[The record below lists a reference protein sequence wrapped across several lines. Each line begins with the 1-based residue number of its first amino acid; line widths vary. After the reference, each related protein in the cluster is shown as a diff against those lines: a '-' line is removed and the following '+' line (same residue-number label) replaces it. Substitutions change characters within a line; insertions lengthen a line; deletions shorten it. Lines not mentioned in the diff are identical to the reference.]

1 MKVLLVSSLLFL
13 CCSLSNAQML
23 PEGDTVTQEIETEH
37 LGEGHI
43 DTITETT
50 TTVEHKTTGD
60 LLHKDTGVVATRYEG
75 DMDQD
80 WGGIG
85 SASMPNCNAYFGTGR
100 CGKGTSNSHT
110 TFDQYVDIS
119 EFHISD
125 GGALDWELQMHH
137 SQANTTGYFQTK
149 GYNNNVLQWDTG
161 QITLENNQT
170 PTTYTGTYDFAG
182 DLDKVFIRVGGAKNY
197 FFDNVEYTVN
207 YNHITTAVETWIEIV
222 QPGLMEDQITVELIE
237 QYDVA
242 TPEEQYQM
250 DEIMEE
256 FDMVMTFEMPVMD
269 YPMEEIAIEMPIEV
283 DTIGV
288 MMEEYNEGTIS
299 YEEVI
304 VEVQEMVQEIQDIGM
319 KVDVSM
325 PTLEEVKE
333 VAIEQPMEEPVEVET
348 IEAEPVIETVEVIE
362 EVTEEP
368 VEIVE
373 ETNEEPT
380 KEVADVSEDNNMEE
394 IKEEVNEET
403 EPQEK
408 EVANNDMESEE
419 VDQNEPKKLEVTKQ
433 QQKKQDKA
441 NQVLDTIQSQ
451 YDPVAQLTT
460 IALVTA
466 LGPDI
471 QQYQQQDIVQQ
482 MQWYEAEEI
491 YNDVIMSDPLG
502 DYISVRSNLQM
513 ERMIQ
518 QQYE

>member
-1 MKVLLVSSLLFL
+1 MKVLLVSSLFFL
-13 CCSLSNAQML
+13 YCYSSNAQML

-60 LLHKDTGVVATRYEG
+60 ILHKDTGVVANRYEG
-75 DMDQD
+75 DMDLD
-80 WGGIG
+80 WGGLG
-85 SASMPNCNAYFGTGR
+85 PASMPDCTAYFGTGR

-119 EFHISD
+119 QFHISD
-125 GGALDWELQMHH
+125 GGALEWELQMHH

-149 GYNNNVLQWDTG
+149 GYNNNILQWDTG

-237 QYDVA
+237 QYEVA

-250 DEIMEE
+250 DEMMED
-256 FDMVMTFEMPVMD
+256 FDMVMTFDMPTMEQ
-269 YPMEEIAIEMPIEV
+269 PMEEMMVDMPIE
-283 DTIGV
+283 IGT

-304 VEVQEMVQEIQDIGM
+304 VEVQEMVEEIQDIGM
-319 KVDVSM
+319 DVDVSM

-333 VAIEQPMEEPVEVET
+333 VAIEQPVEVEVVET
-348 IEAEPVIETVEVIE
+348 ETVTETVEVIE
-362 EVTEEP
+362 EIKEEP
-368 VEIVE
+368 VEVVE

-380 KEVADVSEDNNMEE
+380 KEVADVSENNNMEE
-394 IKEEVNEET
+394 IKEEAKEET

-408 EVANNDMESEE
+408 EIASKDMDAEE
-419 VDQNEPKKLEVTKQ
+419 VDQKTEPKKLETTKEQ
-433 QQKKQDKA
+433 EKKQEKA
-441 NQVLDTIQSQ
+441 NEILATIQSQ

>member
-1 MKVLLVSSLLFL
+1 LASSLLFFY
-13 CCSLSNAQML
+13 CYSSNAQML

-60 LLHKDTGVVATRYEG
+60 ILHKDTGVVTSRYEG

-207 YNHITTAVETWIEIV
+207 YNHITTSVETWIEIV

-237 QYDVA
+237 QYEVA
-242 TPEEQYQM
+242 TPEEQYQI
-250 DEIMEE
+250 DEMMEE
-256 FDMVMTFEMPVMD
+256 FDMVMTFDMPTMEQ
-269 YPMEEIAIEMPIEV
+269 PMEEMIVDMPIE
-283 DTIGV
+283 IGT

-304 VEVQEMVQEIQDIGM
+304 VEVQEMVEEIQDIGM
-319 KVDVSM
+319 DVEVSM

-333 VAIEQPMEEPVEVET
+333 VAIEQPIEVEAV
-348 IEAEPVIETVEVIE
+348 EAEPVTETVEVIE
-362 EVTEEP
+362 EIKEEP
-368 VEIVE
+368 VEVVE

-380 KEVADVSEDNNMEE
+380 KEVADVSENNNMED
-394 IKEEVNEET
+394 IKEEAKEEAK
-403 EPQEK
+403 PQEK
-408 EVANNDMESEE
+408 ETANKDMETEE
-419 VDQNEPKKLEVTKQ
+419 VDKTDTKKLEVTKQ
-433 QQKKQDKA
+433 QEKKQEKA
-441 NQVLDTIQSQ
+441 NQILATIQSQ

-471 QQYQQQDIVQQ
+471 QQYQQQDIIQQ

-491 YNDVIMSDPLG
+491 YTDKIMSDPLG

>member
-1 MKVLLVSSLLFL
+1 MKVLLVSSLFFL
-13 CCSLSNAQML
+13 YCYSSNAQML

-60 LLHKDTGVVATRYEG
+60 ILHKDTGVVANRYEG
-75 DMDQD
+75 DMDLD
-80 WGGIG
+80 WGGLG
-85 SASMPNCNAYFGTGR
+85 PASMPDCTAYFGTGR

-119 EFHISD
+119 QFHISD
-125 GGALDWELQMHH
+125 GGALEWELQMHH

-149 GYNNNVLQWDTG
+149 GYNNNILQWDTG

-207 YNHITTAVETWIEIV
+207 YNHITTSVETWIEIV

-242 TPEEQYQM
+242 TPEEQYQI
-250 DEIMEE
+250 DEMMED
-256 FDMVMTFEMPVMD
+256 FDMVMTFDMPTMEQ
-269 YPMEEIAIEMPIEV
+269 PMEEMIVDMPIE
-283 DTIGV
+283 IGT

-304 VEVQEMVQEIQDIGM
+304 VEVQEMVEEIQDIGM
-319 KVDVSM
+319 DVEVSM

-333 VAIEQPMEEPVEVET
+333 VAIEQPIEVEAV
-348 IEAEPVIETVEVIE
+348 EAEPVTETVEVIE
-362 EVTEEP
+362 EIKEEP
-368 VEIVE
+368 VEVVE

-380 KEVADVSEDNNMEE
+380 KEVADVSENNNMED
-394 IKEEVNEET
+394 IKEEAKEEAK
-403 EPQEK
+403 PQEK
-408 EVANNDMESEE
+408 ETANKDMETEE
-419 VDQNEPKKLEVTKQ
+419 VDKTDTKKLEVTKQ
-433 QQKKQDKA
+433 QEKKQEKA
-441 NQVLDTIQSQ
+441 NQILATIQSQ

-471 QQYQQQDIVQQ
+471 QQYQQQDIIQQ

-491 YNDVIMSDPLG
+491 YTDKIMSDPLG

>member
-1 MKVLLVSSLLFL
+1 
-13 CCSLSNAQML
+13 
-23 PEGDTVTQEIETEH
+23 
-37 LGEGHI
+37 
-43 DTITETT
+43 
-50 TTVEHKTTGD
+50 
-60 LLHKDTGVVATRYEG
+60 
-75 DMDQD
+75 
-80 WGGIG
+80 
-85 SASMPNCNAYFGTGR
+85 
-100 CGKGTSNSHT
+100 
-110 TFDQYVDIS
+110 
-119 EFHISD
+119 
-125 GGALDWELQMHH
+125 
-137 SQANTTGYFQTK
+137 
-149 GYNNNVLQWDTG
+149 
-161 QITLENNQT
+161 
-170 PTTYTGTYDFAG
+170 
-182 DLDKVFIRVGGAKNY
+182 
-197 FFDNVEYTVN
+197 
-207 YNHITTAVETWIEIV
+207 
-222 QPGLMEDQITVELIE
+222 
-237 QYDVA
+237 
-242 TPEEQYQM
+242 
-250 DEIMEE
+250 
-256 FDMVMTFEMPVMD
+256 MPVID

-283 DTIGV
+283 DTIGT

-319 KVDVSM
+319 EVDVSM

-394 IKEEVNEET
+394 IKEEANEET

-471 QQYQQQDIVQQ
+471 QQYQQQDIMQQ

>member
-1 MKVLLVSSLLFL
+1 
-13 CCSLSNAQML
+13 ML
-23 PEGDTVTQEIETEH
+23 DEGDTVTQEIETEH
-37 LGEGHI
+37 FGEGHI

-50 TTVEHKTTGD
+50 VTVEHKTTDD

-80 WGGIG
+80 WGGLG
-85 SASMPNCNAYFGTGR
+85 PASMPNCNNYFGTGK
-100 CGKGTSNSHT
+100 CGKGTSSSHT

-119 EFHISD
+119 DFHISD

-149 GYNNNVLQWDTG
+149 GYNDNVLQWDTG

-170 PTTYTGTYDFAG
+170 PTTYSGTYDFTG
-182 DLDKVFIRVGGAKNY
+182 DLDKVFIRIGGAKNY
-197 FFDNVEYTVN
+197 YFDNVEYIVN
-207 YNHITTAVETWIEIV
+207 YNHITTSVETWIEIV
-222 QPGLMEDQITVELIE
+222 QPGLMEDQITIELIE

-250 DEIMEE
+250 DEMMEE
-256 FDMVMTFEMPVMD
+256 FDMVMTFDIPTMD
-269 YPMEEIAIEMPIEV
+269 YSMEDMEVDIPIEL
-283 DTIGV
+283 DNINT
-288 MMEEYNEGTIS
+288 MMEDYNEGTIS
-299 YEEVI
+299 YEDVM
-304 VEVQEMVQEIQDIGM
+304 VDVQEMVEEIQDIG
-319 KVDVSM
+319 VEVEVSM
-325 PTLEEVKE
+325 PSMEEVEEPILETTMEEPIEME
-333 VAIEQPMEEPVEVET
+333 VVEETTTEPVEV
-348 IEAEPVIETVEVIE
+348 
-362 EVTEEP
+362 
-368 VEIVE
+368 VE
-373 ETNEEPT
+373 ETKEEPT
-380 KEVADVSEDNNMEE
+380 EEIADVSEDNNMEE
-394 IKEEVNEET
+394 IKEEAKEES

-408 EVANNDMESEE
+408 EVANNDVEEEE
-419 VDQNEPKKLEVTKQ
+419 VDQEEPKKLEVTKQ

-441 NQVLDTIQSQ
+441 NQILATIQSQ

-466 LGPDI
+466 LGPNI
-471 QQYQQQDIVQQ
+471 KQYQQQDIMQQ

-491 YNDVIMSDPLG
+491 YTDKLMADPLG

>member
-1 MKVLLVSSLLFL
+1 
-13 CCSLSNAQML
+13 ML
-23 PEGDTVTQEIETEH
+23 DEGDTVTQEIETEH

-50 TTVEHKTTGD
+50 VTVEHKTTDD

-80 WGGIG
+80 WGGLG
-85 SASMPNCNAYFGTGR
+85 PASMPNCNNYFGTGK
-100 CGKGTSNSHT
+100 CGKGTSSSHT

-119 EFHISD
+119 DFHISD

-137 SQANTTGYFQTK
+137 SQANTTGYFQTR
-149 GYNNNVLQWDTG
+149 GYNDNVLQWDTG

-170 PTTYTGTYDFAG
+170 PTTYSGTYDFAG
-182 DLDKVFIRVGGAKNY
+182 DLDKVFIRIGGAKNY
-197 FFDNVEYTVN
+197 YFDNVAYTVN
-207 YNHITTAVETWIEIV
+207 YNHITTSVETWIEIV
-222 QPGLMEDQITVELIE
+222 QPGLMEDQITIELIE

-250 DEIMEE
+250 DEMMEE
-256 FDMVMTFEMPVMD
+256 FDMVMTFDMPTID
-269 YPMEEIAIEMPIEV
+269 YSMEEMEVDIPIEL
-283 DTIGV
+283 DNINT
-288 MMEEYNEGTIS
+288 MMEDYNEGTIS
-299 YEEVI
+299 YEDVM
-304 VEVQEMVQEIQDIGM
+304 VDVQEMVEEIQDIG
-319 KVDVSM
+319 VEVEVSM
-325 PTLEEVKE
+325 PSMEEVEEPILETTMEEPIEME
-333 VAIEQPMEEPVEVET
+333 VVEETTTEPVEV
-348 IEAEPVIETVEVIE
+348 
-362 EVTEEP
+362 
-368 VEIVE
+368 VE
-373 ETNEEPT
+373 ETKEEPT
-380 KEVADVSEDNNMEE
+380 EEIADVSEDNNMEE
-394 IKEEVNEET
+394 IKEEAKEES
-403 EPQEK
+403 ESQEK
-408 EVANNDMESEE
+408 EVANKDMESEE
-419 VDQNEPKKLEVTKQ
+419 VDQEEPKKLEVTKQ

-441 NQVLDTIQSQ
+441 NQILATIQSQ

-471 QQYQQQDIVQQ
+471 KQYQQQDIMQQ

-491 YNDVIMSDPLG
+491 YTDKLMADPLG

>member
-1 MKVLLVSSLLFL
+1 MVSSLFFL
-13 CCSLSNAQML
+13 CCYSSNAQLL

-60 LLHKDTGVVATRYEG
+60 ILHKDTGIVANRYEG
-75 DMDQD
+75 DMDLD
-80 WGGIG
+80 WGGLG
-85 SASMPNCNAYFGTGR
+85 PASMPNCNAYFGTGT
-100 CGKGTSNSHT
+100 CGKGTSSSHT

-182 DLDKVFIRVGGAKNY
+182 DLDKVFIRIGGAKNY

-207 YNHITTAVETWIEIV
+207 YNHITTSVETWIEIV
-222 QPGLMEDQITVELIE
+222 QPALMEDQITVELIE

-250 DEIMEE
+250 DEMMEE
-256 FDMVMTFEMPVMD
+256 FDMVMTFDMPTMEQ
-269 YPMEEIAIEMPIEV
+269 PMEEMIVDIPIEMG
-283 DTIGV
+283 T

-304 VEVQEMVQEIQDIGM
+304 TEVQEMVEEIQDIGM
-319 KVDVSM
+319 DVEVSM
-325 PTLEEVKE
+325 PTVEEVKE
-333 VAIEQPMEEPVEVET
+333 VAIEQPVEEPVEVET
-348 IEAEPVIETVEVIE
+348 ETVTETVEVIE
-362 EVTEEP
+362 EIKEEP
-368 VEIVE
+368 VEVVE

-394 IKEEVNEET
+394 IKEEAKEET

-408 EVANNDMESEE
+408 EVASKDMDAEE
-419 VDQNEPKKLEVTKQ
+419 VDQKTEPKKLETTKEQ
-433 QQKKQDKA
+433 EKKQEKA
-441 NQVLDTIQSQ
+441 NEILATIQSQ

-471 QQYQQQDIVQQ
+471 KQYQQQDIMQQ

-491 YNDVIMSDPLG
+491 YTDKLMADPLG

>member
-1 MKVLLVSSLLFL
+1 
-13 CCSLSNAQML
+13 ML

-60 LLHKDTGVVATRYEG
+60 ILHKDTGIVANRYEG
-75 DMDQD
+75 DMDLD
-80 WGGIG
+80 WGGLG
-85 SASMPNCNAYFGTGR
+85 PASMPNCNAYFGTGT

-119 EFHISD
+119 QFHISD
-125 GGALDWELQMHH
+125 GGALEWELQMHH

-161 QITLENNQT
+161 QITLQNNQT

-182 DLDKVFIRVGGAKNY
+182 DLDKVFIRIGGAKNY

-207 YNHITTAVETWIEIV
+207 YNHITTSVETWIEIV
-222 QPGLMEDQITVELIE
+222 QPALMEDQITVELIE

-250 DEIMEE
+250 DEMMEE
-256 FDMVMTFEMPVMD
+256 FDMVMTFDMPTMEQ
-269 YPMEEIAIEMPIEV
+269 PMEEMMVDMPIE
-283 DTIGV
+283 IGT

-304 VEVQEMVQEIQDIGM
+304 TEVQEMVEEIQDIGM
-319 KVDVSM
+319 DVEVSM
-325 PTLEEVKE
+325 PTVEEVKE
-333 VAIEQPMEEPVEVET
+333 VAIEQPVEEPVEVET
-348 IEAEPVIETVEVIE
+348 ETVTETVEVIE
-362 EVTEEP
+362 EIKEEP
-368 VEIVE
+368 VEVVE

-394 IKEEVNEET
+394 IKEEAKEET

-408 EVANNDMESEE
+408 ETASKDMDAEE
-419 VDQNEPKKLEVTKQ
+419 VDQKTEPKKLETTKEQ
-433 QQKKQDKA
+433 EKKQEKA
-441 NQVLDTIQSQ
+441 NEILATIQSQ
-451 YDPVAQLTT
+451 YDPVAQMTT

-482 MQWYEAEEI
+482 M
-491 YNDVIMSDPLG
+491 
-502 DYISVRSNLQM
+502 
-513 ERMIQ
+513 
-518 QQYE
+518 

>member
-1 MKVLLVSSLLFL
+1 
-13 CCSLSNAQML
+13 ML
-23 PEGDTVTQEIETEH
+23 EEGDTVTQEIETEH

-50 TTVEHKTTGD
+50 VTVEHKTTDD

-80 WGGIG
+80 WGGLG
-85 SASMPNCNAYFGTGR
+85 PASMPNCNNYFGTGK
-100 CGKGTSNSHT
+100 CGKGTSSSHT

-119 EFHISD
+119 DFHISD

-149 GYNNNVLQWDTG
+149 GYNDNVLQWDTG

-170 PTTYTGTYDFAG
+170 PTTYSGAYDFAG
-182 DLDKVFIRVGGAKNY
+182 DLDKVFIRIGGAKNY
-197 FFDNVEYTVN
+197 YFDNVAYTVN
-207 YNHITTAVETWIEIV
+207 YNHITTSVETWIEIV
-222 QPGLMEDQITVELIE
+222 QPGLMEDQITIELIE

-250 DEIMEE
+250 DEMMEE
-256 FDMVMTFEMPVMD
+256 FDMVMTFDIPTMD
-269 YPMEEIAIEMPIEV
+269 YSMEDMEVDIPIEL
-283 DTIGV
+283 DNINT
-288 MMEEYNEGTIS
+288 MMEDYNEGTIS
-299 YEEVI
+299 YEDVM
-304 VEVQEMVQEIQDIGM
+304 VDVQEMVEEIQDIG
-319 KVDVSM
+319 VEVEVSM
-325 PTLEEVKE
+325 PSMEEPIEME
-333 VAIEQPMEEPVEVET
+333 VVEETTTEPVEV
-348 IEAEPVIETVEVIE
+348 
-362 EVTEEP
+362 
-368 VEIVE
+368 VE
-373 ETNEEPT
+373 ETKEEPT
-380 KEVADVSEDNNMEE
+380 EEIADVSEDNNMEE
-394 IKEEVNEET
+394 IKEEAKEESKS
-403 EPQEK
+403 QEK
-408 EVANNDMESEE
+408 EVANKDMESEE
-419 VDQNEPKKLEVTKQ
+419 VDQEEPKKLEVTKQ

-441 NQVLDTIQSQ
+441 NQILATIQSQ

-471 QQYQQQDIVQQ
+471 KQYQQQDIMQQ

-491 YNDVIMSDPLG
+491 YSDKLMPDPLG

>member
-1 MKVLLVSSLLFL
+1 MMKVLLVSSLLFL

-60 LLHKDTGVVATRYEG
+60 LLHKDTGSVTTRYEG
-75 DMDQD
+75 DMEQD

-85 SASMPNCNAYFGTGR
+85 SASMPNCNAYFGTGT

-110 TFDQYVDIS
+110 TFDQYVNIS

-170 PTTYTGTYDFAG
+170 PTTYAGTYDFAG
-182 DLDKVFIRVGGAKNY
+182 DLDKVFIRVGGSKNY
-197 FFDNVEYTVN
+197 FFDNVEYIVN

-250 DEIMEE
+250 DEMMEE
-256 FDMVMTFEMPVMD
+256 FDMVMTFDMPTMD

-288 MMEEYNEGTIS
+288 MMEEYNEGNIS

-319 KVDVSM
+319 EVDVSI
-325 PTLEEVKE
+325 PTLEEVK
-333 VAIEQPMEEPVEVET
+333 
-348 IEAEPVIETVEVIE
+348 
-362 EVTEEP
+362 
-368 VEIVE
+368 
-373 ETNEEPT
+373 
-380 KEVADVSEDNNMEE
+380 
-394 IKEEVNEET
+394 EET

-419 VDQNEPKKLEVTKQ
+419 VDQDEPKKLEVTKQ

-471 QQYQQQDIVQQ
+471 QQYQQQDIMQQ

>member
-1 MKVLLVSSLLFL
+1 MMKVLLVSSLLFL
-13 CCSLSNAQML
+13 CCYSSNAQML
-23 PEGDTVTQEIETEH
+23 PEGDTSTQEIETEH

-60 LLHKDTGVVATRYEG
+60 ILHKDTGVVATRYEG

-85 SASMPNCNAYFGTGR
+85 SASMPNCNAYFGTGT

-182 DLDKVFIRVGGAKNY
+182 DLDKVFIRVGGKKNY

-207 YNHITTAVETWIEIV
+207 YKHITTAVETWVEIV

-250 DEIMEE
+250 DEMMEE
-256 FDMVMTFEMPVMD
+256 FDMVMTFDMPTMD
-269 YPMEEIAIEMPIEV
+269 YPMEEIAIDMPIEV
-283 DTIGV
+283 GT

-304 VEVQEMVQEIQDIGM
+304 TEVQEMVQEIQDIGM
-319 KVDVSM
+319 EI
-325 PTLEEVKE
+325 EEV
-333 VAIEQPMEEPVEVET
+333 A
-348 IEAEPVIETVEVIE
+348 IE

-368 VEIVE
+368 VKIVE

-380 KEVADVSEDNNMEE
+380 KEVANVSEDNNMEE
-394 IKEEVNEET
+394 ITEEVKEET

-408 EVANNDMESEE
+408 EVANKDMESEE

-471 QQYQQQDIVQQ
+471 QQYQQQDIMQQ

-513 ERMIQ
+513 ERMVQ

>member
-1 MKVLLVSSLLFL
+1 
-13 CCSLSNAQML
+13 ML

-60 LLHKDTGVVATRYEG
+60 ILHKDTGIVANRYEG
-75 DMDQD
+75 DMDLD
-80 WGGIG
+80 WGGLG
-85 SASMPNCNAYFGTGR
+85 PASMPNCNAYFGTGT
-100 CGKGTSNSHT
+100 CGKGTSSSHT

-119 EFHISD
+119 QFHISD
-125 GGALDWELQMHH
+125 GGALEWELQMHH

-161 QITLENNQT
+161 QITLQNNQT

-182 DLDKVFIRVGGAKNY
+182 DLDKVFIRIGGAKNY

-207 YNHITTAVETWIEIV
+207 YNHITTSVETWIEIV
-222 QPGLMEDQITVELIE
+222 QPALMEDQITVELIE

-250 DEIMEE
+250 DEMMEE
-256 FDMVMTFEMPVMD
+256 FDMVMTFDMPTMEQ
-269 YPMEEIAIEMPIEV
+269 PMEEMMVDMPIEIS
-283 DTIGV
+283 T
-288 MMEEYNEGTIS
+288 MMEEYNEGNVS

-304 VEVQEMVQEIQDIGM
+304 TEVQEMVEEIQDIGM
-319 KVDVSM
+319 DVEVSM
-325 PTLEEVKE
+325 PTVEEVKE
-333 VAIEQPMEEPVEVET
+333 VAIEQPVEEPVEVET
-348 IEAEPVIETVEVIE
+348 ETVTETVEVIE
-362 EVTEEP
+362 EIKEEP
-368 VEIVE
+368 VEVVE

-394 IKEEVNEET
+394 IKEEAKEET

-408 EVANNDMESEE
+408 ETASKDMDAEE
-419 VDQNEPKKLEVTKQ
+419 VDQKTEPKKLETTKEQ
-433 QQKKQDKA
+433 EKKQEKA
-441 NQVLDTIQSQ
+441 NEILATIQSQ

-482 MQWYEAEEI
+482 MQWYVSEEI
-491 YNDVIMSDPLG
+491 YTDQLMPDPLG
-502 DYISVRSNLQM
+502 DYISVRSSLQM

>member
-1 MKVLLVSSLLFL
+1 
-13 CCSLSNAQML
+13 ML
-23 PEGDTVTQEIETEH
+23 EEGDTVTQEIETEH

-50 TTVEHKTTGD
+50 VTVEHKTTDD

-80 WGGIG
+80 WGGLG
-85 SASMPNCNAYFGTGR
+85 PASMPNCNNYFGTGK
-100 CGKGTSNSHT
+100 CGKGTSSSHT

-119 EFHISD
+119 DFHISD

-149 GYNNNVLQWDTG
+149 GYNDNVLQWDTG

-170 PTTYTGTYDFAG
+170 PTTYSGAYDFAG
-182 DLDKVFIRVGGAKNY
+182 DLDKVFIRIGGAKNY
-197 FFDNVEYTVN
+197 YFDNVAYTVN
-207 YNHITTAVETWIEIV
+207 YNHITTSVETWIEIV
-222 QPGLMEDQITVELIE
+222 QPGLMEDQITIELIE

-250 DEIMEE
+250 DEMMEE
-256 FDMVMTFEMPVMD
+256 FDMVMTFDIPTMD
-269 YPMEEIAIEMPIEV
+269 YSMEDMEVDIPIEL
-283 DTIGV
+283 DNINT
-288 MMEEYNEGTIS
+288 MMEDYNEGTIS
-299 YEEVI
+299 YEDVM
-304 VEVQEMVQEIQDIGM
+304 VDVQEMVEEIQDIG
-319 KVDVSM
+319 VEVEVSM
-325 PTLEEVKE
+325 PSMEEPIEME
-333 VAIEQPMEEPVEVET
+333 VVEETTTEPVEV
-348 IEAEPVIETVEVIE
+348 
-362 EVTEEP
+362 
-368 VEIVE
+368 VE
-373 ETNEEPT
+373 ETKEEPT
-380 KEVADVSEDNNMEE
+380 EEIADVSEDNNMEE
-394 IKEEVNEET
+394 IKEEAKEESKS
-403 EPQEK
+403 QEK
-408 EVANNDMESEE
+408 EVANKDMESEE
-419 VDQNEPKKLEVTKQ
+419 VDQEEPKKLEVTKQ

-441 NQVLDTIQSQ
+441 NQILATIQSQ

-471 QQYQQQDIVQQ
+471 KQYQQQDIMQQ

-491 YNDVIMSDPLG
+491 YTDKLMADPLG

>member
-1 MKVLLVSSLLFL
+1 MMKVLLVSSLFFL
-13 CCSLSNAQML
+13 CCYSSNAQML
-23 PEGDTVTQEIETEH
+23 PEGDTSTQEIETEH

-80 WGGIG
+80 WGGLG
-85 SASMPNCNAYFGTGR
+85 PASMPNCNAYFGTGT
-100 CGKGTSNSHT
+100 CGKGTSSSHT

-149 GYNNNVLQWDTG
+149 GYNNNILQWDTG
-161 QITLENNQT
+161 QITLQNNQT

-182 DLDKVFIRVGGAKNY
+182 DLDKVFIRIGGAKNY

-207 YNHITTAVETWIEIV
+207 YNHITTSVETWIEIV
-222 QPGLMEDQITVELIE
+222 QPALMEDQITVELIE

-250 DEIMEE
+250 DEMMEE
-256 FDMVMTFEMPVMD
+256 FDMVMTFDMPTMEQ
-269 YPMEEIAIEMPIEV
+269 PMEEMIVDIPIEMG
-283 DTIGV
+283 T

-304 VEVQEMVQEIQDIGM
+304 TEVQEMVEEIQDIGM
-319 KVDVSM
+319 DVEVSM
-325 PTLEEVKE
+325 PTVEEVKE
-333 VAIEQPMEEPVEVET
+333 VAIEQPVEEPVEVET
-348 IEAEPVIETVEVIE
+348 ETVTETVEVIE
-362 EVTEEP
+362 EIKEEP
-368 VEIVE
+368 VEVVE

-394 IKEEVNEET
+394 IKEEAKEET

-408 EVANNDMESEE
+408 EVASKDMDAEE
-419 VDQNEPKKLEVTKQ
+419 VDQKTEPKKLETTKEQ
-433 QQKKQDKA
+433 EKKQEKA
-441 NQVLDTIQSQ
+441 NEILATIQSQ

-471 QQYQQQDIVQQ
+471 QQYQQQDIIQQ

>member
-1 MKVLLVSSLLFL
+1 
-13 CCSLSNAQML
+13 ML
-23 PEGDTVTQEIETEH
+23 EEGDTVTQEIETEH

-50 TTVEHKTTGD
+50 VTVEHKTTDD

-80 WGGIG
+80 WGGLG
-85 SASMPNCNAYFGTGR
+85 PASMPNCNNYFGTGK
-100 CGKGTSNSHT
+100 CGKGTSNSLT

-119 EFHISD
+119 DFHISD

-149 GYNNNVLQWDTG
+149 GYNDNVLQWDTG

-170 PTTYTGTYDFAG
+170 PTTYSGTYDFAG
-182 DLDKVFIRVGGAKNY
+182 DLDKVFIRIGGAKNY
-197 FFDNVEYTVN
+197 YFDNVAYTVN
-207 YNHITTAVETWIEIV
+207 YNHITTSVETWIEIV
-222 QPGLMEDQITVELIE
+222 QPGLMEDQITIELIE

-250 DEIMEE
+250 DEMMEE
-256 FDMVMTFEMPVMD
+256 FDMVMTFDMPTMD
-269 YPMEEIAIEMPIEV
+269 YSMEDMEVDIPIEL
-283 DTIGV
+283 DNINT
-288 MMEEYNEGTIS
+288 MMEDYNEGTIS
-299 YEEVI
+299 YEDVM
-304 VEVQEMVQEIQDIGM
+304 VDVQEMVEEIQDIG
-319 KVDVSM
+319 VEVEVSM
-325 PTLEEVKE
+325 PSMEEVEEPILETTMEEPIEME
-333 VAIEQPMEEPVEVET
+333 VVEETTTEPVEV
-348 IEAEPVIETVEVIE
+348 
-362 EVTEEP
+362 
-368 VEIVE
+368 VE
-373 ETNEEPT
+373 ETKEEPT
-380 KEVADVSEDNNMEE
+380 EEIADVSEDNNMEE
-394 IKEEVNEET
+394 IKEEAKEES
-403 EPQEK
+403 ESQEK
-408 EVANNDMESEE
+408 EVANKDMESEE
-419 VDQNEPKKLEVTKQ
+419 VDQEEPKKLEVTKQ

-441 NQVLDTIQSQ
+441 NQILATIQSQ

-471 QQYQQQDIVQQ
+471 KQYQQQDIMQQ

-491 YNDVIMSDPLG
+491 YTDKLMADPLG

>member
-60 LLHKDTGVVATRYEG
+60 ILHKDTGVVTSRYEG

-85 SASMPNCNAYFGTGR
+85 SASMTNCDAYFGTGT
-100 CGKGTSNSHT
+100 CGKGTSTSHT

-170 PTTYTGTYDFAG
+170 PTTYAGTYDFAG
-182 DLDKVFIRVGGAKNY
+182 DLDKVFIRIGGANNY

-207 YNHITTAVETWIEIV
+207 YNHITTSVETWIEIV

-250 DEIMEE
+250 DEMMEE
-256 FDMVMTFEMPVMD
+256 FDMVMTFDMPTMD

-283 DTIGV
+283 DTIGT

-304 VEVQEMVQEIQDIGM
+304 TEVQEIVQEIQDIGM
-319 KVDVSM
+319 DVEVSM

-333 VAIEQPMEEPVEVET
+333 VVIEESVEVE
-348 IEAEPVIETVEVIE
+348 PVVEVIE

-368 VEIVE
+368 VKIVE

-394 IKEEVNEET
+394 IKEEAKEET

-408 EVANNDMESEE
+408 EVANSDMESEE

-471 QQYQQQDIVQQ
+471 QQYQQQDIMQQ

>member
-1 MKVLLVSSLLFL
+1 MKVLLASSLLFFY
-13 CCSLSNAQML
+13 CYSSNAQML
-23 PEGDTVTQEIETEH
+23 PKGDTVTQEIETEH

-60 LLHKDTGVVATRYEG
+60 ILHKDTGVVTSRYEG

-207 YNHITTAVETWIEIV
+207 YNHITTSVETWIEIV

-242 TPEEQYQM
+242 TPEEQYQI
-250 DEIMEE
+250 DEMMED
-256 FDMVMTFEMPVMD
+256 FDMVMTFDMPTMEQ
-269 YPMEEIAIEMPIEV
+269 PMEEMIVDMPIE
-283 DTIGV
+283 IGT

-304 VEVQEMVQEIQDIGM
+304 VEVQEMVEEIQDIGM
-319 KVDVSM
+319 DVEVSM

-333 VAIEQPMEEPVEVET
+333 VAIEQPIEVEAV
-348 IEAEPVIETVEVIE
+348 EAEPVTETVEVIE
-362 EVTEEP
+362 EIKEEP
-368 VEIVE
+368 VEVVE

-380 KEVADVSEDNNMEE
+380 KEVADVSENNNMED
-394 IKEEVNEET
+394 IKEEAKEEAK
-403 EPQEK
+403 PQEK
-408 EVANNDMESEE
+408 ETANKDMETEE
-419 VDQNEPKKLEVTKQ
+419 VDKTDTKKLEVTKQ
-433 QQKKQDKA
+433 QEKKQEKA
-441 NQVLDTIQSQ
+441 NQILATIQSQ

-471 QQYQQQDIVQQ
+471 QQYQQQDIIQQ

-491 YNDVIMSDPLG
+491 YTDKIMSDPLG

>member
-1 MKVLLVSSLLFL
+1 
-13 CCSLSNAQML
+13 ML

-60 LLHKDTGVVATRYEG
+60 ILHKDTGVVANRYEG
-75 DMDQD
+75 DMDLD
-80 WGGIG
+80 WGGLG
-85 SASMPNCNAYFGTGR
+85 PASMPDCTAYFGTGR

-119 EFHISD
+119 QFHISD
-125 GGALDWELQMHH
+125 GGALEWELQMHH

-149 GYNNNVLQWDTG
+149 GYNNNILQWDTG

-207 YNHITTAVETWIEIV
+207 YNHITTSVETWIEIV

-237 QYDVA
+237 QYEVA

-250 DEIMEE
+250 DEMMED
-256 FDMVMTFEMPVMD
+256 FDMVMTFDMPTMEQ
-269 YPMEEIAIEMPIEV
+269 PMEEMMVDMPIE
-283 DTIGV
+283 IGT

-304 VEVQEMVQEIQDIGM
+304 VEVQEMVEEIQDIGM
-319 KVDVSM
+319 DVDVSM

-333 VAIEQPMEEPVEVET
+333 VAIEQPMEEPVEVEVVET
-348 IEAEPVIETVEVIE
+348 ETVTETVEVIE
-362 EVTEEP
+362 EIKEEP
-368 VEIVE
+368 VEVVE

-394 IKEEVNEET
+394 IKEEAKEET

-408 EVANNDMESEE
+408 EIASKDMDAEE
-419 VDQNEPKKLEVTKQ
+419 VDQKTEPKKLETTKEQ
-433 QQKKQDKA
+433 EKKQEKA
-441 NQVLDTIQSQ
+441 NEILATIQSQ

-482 MQWYEAEEI
+482 MQWYSEEEI
-491 YNDVIMSDPLG
+491 YADQLMPDPLG
-502 DYISVRSNLQM
+502 DYISVRSSLQM

>member
-1 MKVLLVSSLLFL
+1 
-13 CCSLSNAQML
+13 ML

-60 LLHKDTGVVATRYEG
+60 ILHKDTGIVANRYEG
-75 DMDQD
+75 DMDLD
-80 WGGIG
+80 WGGLG
-85 SASMPNCNAYFGTGR
+85 PASMPNCNAYFGTGT
-100 CGKGTSNSHT
+100 CGKGTSSSHT

-119 EFHISD
+119 QFHISD
-125 GGALDWELQMHH
+125 GGALEWELQMHH

-149 GYNNNVLQWDTG
+149 GYNNNILQWDTG
-161 QITLENNQT
+161 QITLQNNQT

-182 DLDKVFIRVGGAKNY
+182 DLDKVFIRIGGAKNY

-207 YNHITTAVETWIEIV
+207 YNHITTSVETWIEIV
-222 QPGLMEDQITVELIE
+222 QPALMEDQITVELIE

-250 DEIMEE
+250 DEMMEE
-256 FDMVMTFEMPVMD
+256 FDMVMTFDMPTMEQ
-269 YPMEEIAIEMPIEV
+269 PMEEMIVDIPIEMG
-283 DTIGV
+283 T

-304 VEVQEMVQEIQDIGM
+304 TEVQEMVEEIQDIGM
-319 KVDVSM
+319 DVEVSM
-325 PTLEEVKE
+325 PTVEEVKE
-333 VAIEQPMEEPVEVET
+333 VAIEQPVEEPVEVET
-348 IEAEPVIETVEVIE
+348 ETVTETVEVIE
-362 EVTEEP
+362 EIKEEP
-368 VEIVE
+368 VEVVE

-394 IKEEVNEET
+394 IKEEAKEET

-408 EVANNDMESEE
+408 EVASKDMDAEE
-419 VDQNEPKKLEVTKQ
+419 VDQKTEPKKLETTKEQ
-433 QQKKQDKA
+433 EKKQEKA
-441 NQVLDTIQSQ
+441 NEILATIQSQ

-482 MQWYEAEEI
+482 MQWYVSEEI
-491 YNDVIMSDPLG
+491 YTDQLMPDPLG
-502 DYISVRSNLQM
+502 DYISVRSSLQM

>member
-60 LLHKDTGVVATRYEG
+60 LLHKDTGSVTTRYEG

-85 SASMPNCNAYFGTGR
+85 SASMPNCNAYFGTGT

-119 EFHISD
+119 EFHISE
-125 GGALDWELQMHH
+125 GGALEWELQMYH

-170 PTTYTGTYDFAG
+170 PTTYTGTHDFAG
-182 DLDKVFIRVGGAKNY
+182 DLDKVFIRVGGSKNY
-197 FFDNVEYTVN
+197 FFDNVEYIVN
-207 YNHITTAVETWIEIV
+207 YNEITTSIATWIEIV
-222 QPGLMEDQITVELIE
+222 QPGLMEDQITIELIE
-237 QYDVA
+237 QYEVA

-256 FDMVMTFEMPVMD
+256 FDMVMSFD
-269 YPMEEIAIEMPIEV
+269 LPMEDFGSEEIELNIPMEI
-283 DTIGV
+283 DTIGM
-288 MMEEYNEGTIS
+288 MMEDYNEGAIS
-299 YEEVI
+299 FEEVM
-304 VEVQEMVQEIQDIGM
+304 VEIDGMVEDIQEIGGEIEVVMPDFEKNPTEILAEMPLDDLQVTEYPEE
-319 KVDVSM
+319 VDVSESS
-325 PTLEEVKE
+325 TESQQV
-333 VAIEQPMEEPVEVET
+333 VSVEK
-348 IEAEPVIETVEVIE
+348 
-362 EVTEEP
+362 
-368 VEIVE
+368 VE
-373 ETNEEPT
+373 EKPDVSTNDTTDTTDSPQVT
-380 KEVADVSEDNNMEE
+380 KEVEE
-394 IKEEVNEET
+394 ES

-408 EVANNDMESEE
+408 EVANKDVETKE
-419 VDQNEPKKLEVTKQ
+419 VVKEEPKKLKVTKTQ
-433 QQKKQDKA
+433 VNKQKKV
-441 NQVLDTIQSQ
+441 NEILSTIQSQ

-482 MQWYEAEEI
+482 MQWYVTEEI
-491 YNDVIMSDPLG
+491 YTDQIVFDPLG

-513 ERMIQ
+513 EKMIG

>member
-1 MKVLLVSSLLFL
+1 
-13 CCSLSNAQML
+13 ML
-23 PEGDTVTQEIETEH
+23 DEGDTVTQEIETEH
-37 LGEGHI
+37 FGEGHI

-50 TTVEHKTTGD
+50 VTVEHKTTDD

-80 WGGIG
+80 WGGLG
-85 SASMPNCNAYFGTGR
+85 PASMPNCNNYFGTGK
-100 CGKGTSNSHT
+100 CGKGTSSSHT

-119 EFHISD
+119 DFHISD

-149 GYNNNVLQWDTG
+149 GYNDNVLQWDTG

-170 PTTYTGTYDFAG
+170 PTTYSGTYDFTG
-182 DLDKVFIRVGGAKNY
+182 DLDKVFIRIGGAKNY
-197 FFDNVEYTVN
+197 YFDNVAYTVN
-207 YNHITTAVETWIEIV
+207 YNHITTSVETWIEIV
-222 QPGLMEDQITVELIE
+222 QPGLMEDQITIELIE

-250 DEIMEE
+250 DEMMEE
-256 FDMVMTFEMPVMD
+256 FDMVMTFDMPTMD
-269 YPMEEIAIEMPIEV
+269 YSMEDMEVDIPIEL
-283 DTIGV
+283 DNINT
-288 MMEEYNEGTIS
+288 MMEDYNEGTIS
-299 YEEVI
+299 YEDVM
-304 VEVQEMVQEIQDIGM
+304 VDVQEMVEEIQDIG
-319 KVDVSM
+319 VEVEVSM
-325 PTLEEVKE
+325 PSMEEVE
-333 VAIEQPMEEPVEVET
+333 EPILETTMEEPMEMEVVEETTTEPVEV
-348 IEAEPVIETVEVIE
+348 
-362 EVTEEP
+362 
-368 VEIVE
+368 VE
-373 ETNEEPT
+373 ETKEEPT
-380 KEVADVSEDNNMEE
+380 EEIADVSEDNNMEE
-394 IKEEVNEET
+394 IKEEAKEES

-408 EVANNDMESEE
+408 EVANNDVEEEE
-419 VDQNEPKKLEVTKQ
+419 VDQEEPKKLEVTKQ

-441 NQVLDTIQSQ
+441 NQILATIQSQ

-466 LGPDI
+466 LGPNI
-471 QQYQQQDIVQQ
+471 KQYQQQDIMQQ

-491 YNDVIMSDPLG
+491 YTDKLMADPLG

>member
-1 MKVLLVSSLLFL
+1 MLLKKKKLLMMKVLLVSSLLFL

-60 LLHKDTGVVATRYEG
+60 ILHKDTGVVTSRYEG

-85 SASMPNCNAYFGTGR
+85 SASMLNCDAYFGTGT
-100 CGKGTSNSHT
+100 CGKGTSTSHS
-110 TFDQYVDIS
+110 TFDQYIDIS
-119 EFHISD
+119 EFYKSAS
-125 GGALDWELQMHH
+125 GALEWELQMHH

-182 DLDKVFIRVGGAKNY
+182 DLDKVFIREGGAKNY

-207 YNHITTAVETWIEIV
+207 YNHITTSVETWIEIV

-250 DEIMEE
+250 DEMMEE
-256 FDMVMTFEMPVMD
+256 FDMVMTFDMPTMD

-283 DTIGV
+283 GT

-304 VEVQEMVQEIQDIGM
+304 TEVQEIVQEIQDIGE
-319 KVDVSM
+319 VSM

-333 VAIEQPMEEPVEVET
+333 VVIEESVEVE
-348 IEAEPVIETVEVIE
+348 PVVEVIE

-368 VEIVE
+368 VKIVE

-394 IKEEVNEET
+394 VKEET

-408 EVANNDMESEE
+408 EVANKDMETEE

-471 QQYQQQDIVQQ
+471 LQYQQQDIMQQ

>member
-1 MKVLLVSSLLFL
+1 
-13 CCSLSNAQML
+13 ML
-23 PEGDTVTQEIETEH
+23 DEGDTVTQEIETEH

-50 TTVEHKTTGD
+50 VTVEHKTTDD

-80 WGGIG
+80 WGGLG
-85 SASMPNCNAYFGTGR
+85 PASMPNCNNYFGTGK
-100 CGKGTSNSHT
+100 CGKGTSSSHT

-119 EFHISD
+119 DFHISD

-149 GYNNNVLQWDTG
+149 GYNDNVLQWDTG

-170 PTTYTGTYDFAG
+170 PTTYSGTYDFAG
-182 DLDKVFIRVGGAKNY
+182 DLDKVFIRIGGAKNY
-197 FFDNVEYTVN
+197 YFDNVEYIVN
-207 YNHITTAVETWIEIV
+207 YNHITTSVETWIEIV
-222 QPGLMEDQITVELIE
+222 QPGLMEDQITIELIE

-250 DEIMEE
+250 DEMMEE
-256 FDMVMTFEMPVMD
+256 FDMVMTFDMPTMD
-269 YPMEEIAIEMPIEV
+269 YSMEDMEVDIPIEL
-283 DTIGV
+283 DNINT
-288 MMEEYNEGTIS
+288 MMEDYNEGTIS
-299 YEEVI
+299 YEDVM
-304 VEVQEMVQEIQDIGM
+304 VDVQEMVEEIQDIG
-319 KVDVSM
+319 VEVEVSM
-325 PTLEEVKE
+325 PSMEEVE
-333 VAIEQPMEEPVEVET
+333 EPILETTMEEPMEMEVVEET
-348 IEAEPVIETVEVIE
+348 TTEPVEVIE
-362 EVTEEP
+362 ETTTEP
-368 VEIVE
+368 VEVVE
-373 ETNEEPT
+373 ETKEEPT
-380 KEVADVSEDNNMEE
+380 EEVADVSEDNNMEE
-394 IKEEVNEET
+394 IKEEAKEES
-403 EPQEK
+403 ESQEK
-408 EVANNDMESEE
+408 EVANKDMESEE
-419 VDQNEPKKLEVTKQ
+419 VDQEEPKKLEVTKQ

-441 NQVLDTIQSQ
+441 NQILATIQSQ

-471 QQYQQQDIVQQ
+471 KQYQQQDIMQQ

-491 YNDVIMSDPLG
+491 YTDKLMADPLG

>member
-1 MKVLLVSSLLFL
+1 
-13 CCSLSNAQML
+13 ML
-23 PEGDTVTQEIETEH
+23 DEGDTVTQEIETEH
-37 LGEGHI
+37 FGEGHI

-50 TTVEHKTTGD
+50 VTVEHKTTDD

-80 WGGIG
+80 WGGLG
-85 SASMPNCNAYFGTGR
+85 PASMPNCNNYFGTGK
-100 CGKGTSNSHT
+100 CGKGTSSSHT

-119 EFHISD
+119 DFHISD

-149 GYNNNVLQWDTG
+149 GYNDNVLQWDTG

-170 PTTYTGTYDFAG
+170 PTTYSGTYDFAG
-182 DLDKVFIRVGGAKNY
+182 DLDKVFIRIGGAKNY
-197 FFDNVEYTVN
+197 YFDNVVYTVN
-207 YNHITTAVETWIEIV
+207 YNHITTSVETWIEIV
-222 QPGLMEDQITVELIE
+222 QPGLMEDQITIELIE

-250 DEIMEE
+250 DEMMEE
-256 FDMVMTFEMPVMD
+256 FDMVMTFDMPTMD
-269 YPMEEIAIEMPIEV
+269 YSMEDMEVDIPIEL
-283 DTIGV
+283 DNINT
-288 MMEEYNEGTIS
+288 MMEDYNEGTIS
-299 YEEVI
+299 YEDVM
-304 VEVQEMVQEIQDIGM
+304 VDVQEMVEEIQDIG
-319 KVDVSM
+319 VEVEVSM
-325 PTLEEVKE
+325 PSMEEVE
-333 VAIEQPMEEPVEVET
+333 EPILETTIEEPMEMEVVEETTTEPVEV
-348 IEAEPVIETVEVIE
+348 
-362 EVTEEP
+362 
-368 VEIVE
+368 VE
-373 ETNEEPT
+373 ETKEEPT
-380 KEVADVSEDNNMEE
+380 EEIADVSEDNNMEE
-394 IKEEVNEET
+394 IKEEAKEES

-408 EVANNDMESEE
+408 EVANNDVEEEE
-419 VDQNEPKKLEVTKQ
+419 VDQEEPKKLEVTKQ

-441 NQVLDTIQSQ
+441 NQILATIQSQ

-471 QQYQQQDIVQQ
+471 KQYQQQDIMQQ

-491 YNDVIMSDPLG
+491 YTDKLMADPLG

>member
-1 MKVLLVSSLLFL
+1 
-13 CCSLSNAQML
+13 ML
-23 PEGDTVTQEIETEH
+23 DEGDTVTQEIETEH
-37 LGEGHI
+37 FGEGHI

-50 TTVEHKTTGD
+50 VTVEHKTTDD

-80 WGGIG
+80 WGGLG
-85 SASMPNCNAYFGTGR
+85 PASMPNCNNYFGTGK
-100 CGKGTSNSHT
+100 CGKGTSSSHT

-119 EFHISD
+119 DFHISD

-149 GYNNNVLQWDTG
+149 GYNDNVLQWDTG

-170 PTTYTGTYDFAG
+170 PTTYSGTYDFTG
-182 DLDKVFIRVGGAKNY
+182 DLDKVFIRIGGAKNY
-197 FFDNVEYTVN
+197 YFDNVAYTVN
-207 YNHITTAVETWIEIV
+207 YNHITTSVETWIEIV
-222 QPGLMEDQITVELIE
+222 QPGLMEDQITIELIE

-250 DEIMEE
+250 DEMMEE
-256 FDMVMTFEMPVMD
+256 FDMVMTFDIPTMD
-269 YPMEEIAIEMPIEV
+269 YSMEDMEVDIPIEL
-283 DTIGV
+283 DNINT
-288 MMEEYNEGTIS
+288 MMEDYNEGTIS
-299 YEEVI
+299 YEDVM
-304 VEVQEMVQEIQDIGM
+304 VDVQEMVEEIQDIG
-319 KVDVSM
+319 VEVEVSM
-325 PTLEEVKE
+325 PSMEEVE
-333 VAIEQPMEEPVEVET
+333 EPILETTIEEPMEMEVVEETTTEPVEV
-348 IEAEPVIETVEVIE
+348 
-362 EVTEEP
+362 
-368 VEIVE
+368 VE
-373 ETNEEPT
+373 ETKEEPT
-380 KEVADVSEDNNMEE
+380 EEIADVSEDNNMEE
-394 IKEEVNEET
+394 IKEEAKEES

-408 EVANNDMESEE
+408 EVANNDVEEEE
-419 VDQNEPKKLEVTKQ
+419 VDQEEPKKLEVTKQ

-441 NQVLDTIQSQ
+441 NQILATIQSQ

-466 LGPDI
+466 LGPNI
-471 QQYQQQDIVQQ
+471 KQYQQQDIMQQ

-491 YNDVIMSDPLG
+491 YTDKLMADPLG

>member
-1 MKVLLVSSLLFL
+1 
-13 CCSLSNAQML
+13 ML
-23 PEGDTVTQEIETEH
+23 DEGDTVTQEIETEH
-37 LGEGHI
+37 FGEGHI

-50 TTVEHKTTGD
+50 VTVEHKTTDD

-80 WGGIG
+80 WGGLG
-85 SASMPNCNAYFGTGR
+85 PASMPNCNNYFGTGK
-100 CGKGTSNSHT
+100 CGKGTSSSHT

-119 EFHISD
+119 DFHISD

-149 GYNNNVLQWDTG
+149 GYNDNVLQWDTG

-170 PTTYTGTYDFAG
+170 PTTYSGTYDFAG
-182 DLDKVFIRVGGAKNY
+182 DLDKVFIRIGGAKNY
-197 FFDNVEYTVN
+197 YFDNVAYTVN
-207 YNHITTAVETWIEIV
+207 YNHITTSVETWIEIV
-222 QPGLMEDQITVELIE
+222 QPGLMEDQITIELIE

-250 DEIMEE
+250 DEMMEE
-256 FDMVMTFEMPVMD
+256 FDMVMTFDMPTMD
-269 YPMEEIAIEMPIEV
+269 YSMEDMEVDIPIEL
-283 DTIGV
+283 DNINT
-288 MMEEYNEGTIS
+288 MMEDYNEGTIS
-299 YEEVI
+299 YEDVM
-304 VEVQEMVQEIQDIGM
+304 VDVQEMVEEIQDIG
-319 KVDVSM
+319 VEVEVSM
-325 PTLEEVKE
+325 PSMEEVE
-333 VAIEQPMEEPVEVET
+333 EPILETTIEEPMEMEVVEETTTEPVEV
-348 IEAEPVIETVEVIE
+348 
-362 EVTEEP
+362 
-368 VEIVE
+368 VE
-373 ETNEEPT
+373 ETKEEPT
-380 KEVADVSEDNNMEE
+380 EEIADVSEDNNMEE
-394 IKEEVNEET
+394 IKEEAKEES

-408 EVANNDMESEE
+408 EVANNDVEEEE
-419 VDQNEPKKLEVTKQ
+419 VDQEEPKKLEVTKQ

-441 NQVLDTIQSQ
+441 NQILATIQSQ

-466 LGPDI
+466 LGPNI
-471 QQYQQQDIVQQ
+471 KQYQQQDIMQQ

-491 YNDVIMSDPLG
+491 YTDKLMADPLG